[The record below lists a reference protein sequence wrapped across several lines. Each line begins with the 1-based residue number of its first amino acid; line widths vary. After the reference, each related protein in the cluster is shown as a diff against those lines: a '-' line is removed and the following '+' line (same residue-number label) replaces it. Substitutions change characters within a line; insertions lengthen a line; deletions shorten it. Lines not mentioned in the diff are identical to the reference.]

1 MENTVAS
8 ILDGMSTIHK
18 PQKKF
23 MQLLLTT
30 LMMFIGKATYRN
42 LSRYSELNEKR
53 MSRWSRRSFD
63 FLTFNGQLLSECV
76 GA

>member
-1 MENTVAS
+1 
-8 ILDGMSTIHK
+8 MSTIHK

-42 LSRYSELNEKR
+42 LSR
-53 MSRWSRRSFD
+53 
-63 FLTFNGQLLSECV
+63 
-76 GA
+76 